1 MKKTIYNVE
10 WNGISEIHIEI
21 EHSEKTNKLLHLINN
36 FWSDSEE
43 MLRLAK
49 GDITEAVLKR
59 ITSEALRLVV
69 TEDYGVNHLIQ
80 KLSEI
85 DGYPVMDG
93 SCGIRIVNYDSIE
106 FEPEEMNILIVSDEN
121 GK

>member
-1 MKKTIYNVE
+1 MKKTIYSVE
-10 WNGISEIHIEI
+10 WNGISEILIEI
-21 EHSEKTNKLLHLINN
+21 EHSEKTNKLLHLIND

-69 TEDYGVNHLIQ
+69 AEDYGVNHLIQ

>member
-1 MKKTIYNVE
+1 MKKTIYSVE
-10 WNGISEIHIEI
+10 WNGISEILIEI
-21 EHSEKTNKLLHLINN
+21 EHSEKTNKLLHLIND

-69 TEDYGVNHLIQ
+69 AEDYGVNHLIQ

-106 FEPEEMNILIVSDEN
+106 FEPEEMTILIVSDEN

>member
-1 MKKTIYNVE
+1 MKKTIYSVE
-10 WNGISEIHIEI
+10 WNGISEILIEI
-21 EHSEKTNKLLHLINN
+21 EHSEKTNKLLHLIND

>member
-1 MKKTIYNVE
+1 MKKTIYSVE
-10 WNGISEIHIEI
+10 WNGISEILIEI

-69 TEDYGVNHLIQ
+69 AEDYGVNHLIQ

>member
-1 MKKTIYNVE
+1 MKKTIYSVE
-10 WNGISEIHIEI
+10 WNGISEIYIEI

-36 FWSDSEE
+36 FRSNSEE

-59 ITSEALRLVV
+59 ITSDALRLVV

>member
-1 MKKTIYNVE
+1 MKKTIYSVE
-10 WNGISEIHIEI
+10 WNGISEIYIEI

-59 ITSEALRLVV
+59 ITSEALRLVIA
-69 TEDYGVNHLIQ
+69 EDYGVNHLIQ

-106 FEPEEMNILIVSDEN
+106 FEPEEMTILIVSDEN